1 MPKPMQ
7 DQAGSGMHVN
17 VSIHRDGKNLF
28 QGDIAPDSEAGHFIA
43 GILAHARELT
53 CFCNPIPNS
62 YTRFGSCEA
71 PKYVSWS
78 RQNRSQLVRLPSAT
92 GEFCRLELRSPDP
105 SCNPY
110 LVIGLI
116 LAAGLDGIE
125 KKMPLPAPVNRNLF
139 HKSAAEG
146 LESLPESLREAI
158 TIAAQSDFIAKEL
171 PVPLMNKYFEYQ
183 TQLCHGYESA
193 SDPQAWERE
202 NCFLKI

>member
-1 MPKPMQ
+1 M
-7 DQAGSGMHVN
+7 
-17 VSIHRDGKNLF
+17 
-28 QGDIAPDSEAGHFIA
+28 
-43 GILAHARELT
+43 
-53 CFCNPIPNS
+53 
-62 YTRFGSCEA
+62 
-71 PKYVSWS
+71 
-78 RQNRSQLVRLPSAT
+78 
-92 GEFCRLELRSPDP
+92 
-105 SCNPY
+105 
-110 LVIGLI
+110 GLI

-193 SDPQAWERE
+193 PDPQAWERE